1 MSQEF
6 DNNVLDLL
14 KQNVF
19 YRYEY
24 MGTFNEELPSK
35 ENFYSL
41 LTNKKI
47 IDKEY
52 EHILDVWKNLK
63 WKQWKIIT
71 TCI

>member
-35 ENFYSL
+35 ENFYNL

-63 WKQWKIIT
+63 
-71 TCI
+71 

>member
-63 WKQWKIIT
+63 
-71 TCI
+71 

>member
-1 MSQEF
+1 
-6 DNNVLDLL
+6 
-14 KQNVF
+14 
-19 YRYEY
+19 

-35 ENFYSL
+35 ENFYNL

-63 WKQWKIIT
+63 
-71 TCI
+71 

>member
-52 EHILDVWKNLK
+52 EHILDVWENLK
-63 WKQWKIIT
+63 WKRWKIIT

>member
-52 EHILDVWKNLK
+52 EHILDVWENLK
-63 WKQWKIIT
+63 
-71 TCI
+71 